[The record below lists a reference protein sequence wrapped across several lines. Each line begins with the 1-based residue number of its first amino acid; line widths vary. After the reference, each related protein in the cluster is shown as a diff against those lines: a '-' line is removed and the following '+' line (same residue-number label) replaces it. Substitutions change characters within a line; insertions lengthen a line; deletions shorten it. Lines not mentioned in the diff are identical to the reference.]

1 MNLYST
7 NTTALNLLPGN
18 LAKTAL
24 RSQRKLEGI
33 SLLRKLV
40 LWVGPLMIAAL
51 LSFISVLSRSFVRNV
66 PARTTGFA
74 GLVVNVLPHV
84 FLMKNIFALT
94 FPNLPTSATAISNVP
109 GVLWKNAF
117 TKPITPERIRAA
129 QKRIPVRF
137 RSFRSGTQTT
147 RRCGVSA
154 SHKGTVPSPYLCTPY
169 R

>member
-1 MNLYST
+1 
-7 NTTALNLLPGN
+7 
-18 LAKTAL
+18 
-24 RSQRKLEGI
+24 
-33 SLLRKLV
+33 
-40 LWVGPLMIAAL
+40 MIAAL

-94 FPNLPTSATAISNVP
+94 FPNLPTSATAVSNVP

-169 R
+169 RWAHEIWKNPVCLYKQRTFYCQGSRHATDGTYAAKKKCFQKT